1 MDLDRQR
8 IAAVGLL
15 ETMGYR
21 YQSGKWEPSA
31 SAPLPLTWEADA
43 MHGALMRRADALSG
57 CTEGSPEDAEL
68 RAIVDLI
75 EGYEAKRWPL
85 GRDPN
90 VQHGKGQTS

>member
-31 SAPLPLTWEADA
+31 SAPLPLSWEADA
-43 MHGALMRRADALSG
+43 DSTA
-57 CTEGSPEDAEL
+57 
-68 RAIVDLI
+68 
-75 EGYEAKRWPL
+75 
-85 GRDPN
+85 
-90 VQHGKGQTS
+90 